1 MELSSATAALVQ
13 QQRGVA
19 TRRQLLGGGLT
30 VAQIRWALGRRWRLL
45 LPRVILLDPGLPT
58 DEQRLVAALLF
69 AGDDSWLAGPTAAA
83 VHALP
88 GCSLTAPIHV
98 RVPPH
103 RTSRSVSWVTVSRSY
118 VTDERLVER
127 GPLRVSCTPR
137 ALVDAAASCPD
148 NDRARAMVIE
158 AVQQRLVRLDDVAHW
173 VEARPSDGRR
183 RLHRALEEA
192 AAGTWS
198 LPEAQLLDLIRRST
212 VLPRPWANP
221 VLVDVGGRRLT
232 TPDIWFD
239 AVALAVMVH
248 SRTFHAGV
256 LDWEAT
262 VVADEDLESAWA
274 VVTAVTPHWV
284 TQDPTGTLRRVE
296 AAYERARRW
305 PRERAIVAQPR
316 SAFPMRSSPQG
327 SQRVS

>member
-1 MELSSATAALVQ
+1 MELSSAIAALVQ
-13 QQRGVA
+13 QQCGVA
-19 TRRQLLGGGLT
+19 TRRQLLGGGMT
-30 VAQIRWALGRRWRLL
+30 AAQIRWALGRQWRLV

-83 VHALP
+83 VHGLP

-103 RTSRSVSWVTVSRSY
+103 RTSRTVSWVTVTRSY
-118 VTDERLVER
+118 MTDERLVER
-127 GPLRVSCTPR
+127 GPLRVSCTAR

-148 NDRARAMVIE
+148 DGRARAMVIE

-183 RLHRALEEA
+183 RLRRAVADA
-192 AAGTWS
+192 AAGAWS
-198 LPEAQLLDLIRRST
+198 LPEAQLLDLVQRST

-221 VLVDVGGRRLT
+221 VLVDTNGRRVT
-232 TPDIWFD
+232 TPDVWFD
-239 AVALAVMVH
+239 DVALAVMVH

-256 LDWEAT
+256 LDWGAT
-262 VVADEDLESAWA
+262 VVADEDLEGAGA
-274 VVTAVTPHWV
+274 VVIAVTPYAV
-284 TQDPTGTLRRVE
+284 TDDPRGTLRRVE
-296 AAYERARRW
+296 AAYERAKRW
-305 PRERAIVAQPR
+305 PRERTIVAQPR
-316 SAFPMRSSPQG
+316 SAVPMRHSSQG

>member
-19 TRRQLLGGGLT
+19 TRRQLLDGGLT
-30 VAQIRWALGRRWRLL
+30 VAQIRWALGRHWRLL

-88 GCSLTAPIHV
+88 GCALTAPINV

-103 RTSRSVSWVTVSRSY
+103 RTSRTVSWVTVTRSY

-127 GPLRVSCTPR
+127 GPLRVSCKAR
-137 ALVDAAASCPD
+137 ALVDAAAECPD
-148 NDRARAMVIE
+148 DERVRAMVID
-158 AVQQRLVRLDDVAHW
+158 AVQQRIVRLDDVAHW
-173 VEARPSDGRR
+173 VEARQSHGRR
-183 RLHRALEEA
+183 RLRRALADA
-192 AAGTWS
+192 AAGAWS
-198 LPEAQLLDLIRRST
+198 LPEAQLLDLVQRST

-221 VLVDVGGRRLT
+221 VLVDLNGRRLT

-239 AVALAVMVH
+239 DVALAVMVH

-262 VVADEDLESAWA
+262 VVADEDLQGAGA
-274 VVTAVTPHWV
+274 VVTTVTPQSV
-284 TQDPTGTLRRVE
+284 THDPSGTLRRVE

-305 PRERAIVAQPR
+305 PRERAMVAQPR
-316 SAFPMRSSPQG
+316 PTVLMRTSALG